1 MKKDE
6 DTEGAVAKITSSR
19 AESSTIIS
27 STATQQNDTVSNSRN
42 SSSTCS
48 TGARQLFGNWTVQV
62 SEAINDN
69 LILVRYGTIT
79 SIVLLS
85 AYGFYK
91 TPLFFR
97 YKSVNDIPCVG
108 AELPLLGHWQHY

>member
-1 MKKDE
+1 MRKDD
-6 DTEGAVAKITSSR
+6 DTEAAAVAPITSSR
-19 AESSTIIS
+19 AKSSTTIS
-27 STATQQNDTVSNSRN
+27 SAVTQQNDIVTTSS
-42 SSSTCS
+42 SSSTSS
-48 TGARQLFGNWTVQV
+48 TGARQLMGKWTVQV

-108 AELPLLGHWQHY
+108 DATLLVPY

>member
-1 MKKDE
+1 MRKDD
-6 DTEGAVAKITSSR
+6 DTEAAAVAPITSSR
-19 AESSTIIS
+19 AESSTTIS
-27 STATQQNDTVSNSRN
+27 NAATQQNDIVTT
-42 SSSTCS
+42 SSSTSS
-48 TGARQLFGNWTVQV
+48 TGARQLMGKWTVQV

-108 AELPLLGHWQHY
+108 DATLIVPY